1 MIVYVRSDFIPQ
13 RILHFKASLV
23 SEPRTNRPEILEAL
37 PEQDWNPNSIHL
49 ILNNMIKKGVVEVE
63 GVARCGRGYGRTYAP
78 TISRTEYA
86 AAQTMDTTSD
96 MSGGE
101 RLLGVFAALVDKQGI
116 DEKTIAEL
124 EQMLEQKRKELDA
137 Q

>member
-1 MIVYVRSDFIPQ
+1 MSAPTLSPNEFC
-13 RILHFKASLV
+13 ILKLLWSANHAL
-23 SEPRTNRPEILEAL
+23 TRPEILEAL

-49 ILNNMIKKGVVEVE
+49 ILNNMIKKGVFEVE